1 MLLSFFCIPGLNGIV
16 VIVRMVMAMM
26 IFNLSGIVAV
36 CVVMALDIT
45 GVVAVPMVIV
55 IVRMPM
61 VVSICVFVAGIVA
74 VWTHFFYI

>member
-1 MLLSFFCIPGLNGIV
+1 MLLSFFRISGLNGIV

-45 GVVAVPMVIV
+45 GVVAVPMVMV
-55 IVRMPM
+55 ILRMPM
-61 VVSICVFVAGIVA
+61 VVSICVFMAGIVV
-74 VWTHFFYI
+74 VWTHVFYI